1 MKRMLVVL
9 VAVSVLLTGCL
20 WEAERRVEGDL
31 VDEAGLADFYDVPAD
46 TPSGDPGEVVRSRP
60 LLGAPAGA
68 EAWRVIYHTTDLGGA
83 DVLASAVVVVPAG
96 PAPADGRPVVTW
108 GHPTTGAARD
118 CAPSLLFDPFLMMT
132 GMHEFLVAGYAMV
145 ATDYP
150 GMAVPGDSSYLV
162 GVTEGNS
169 MLDGVLAAQ
178 QLSAAVGDRV
188 LVWGHS
194 QGGQA
199 ALFAGQQAAAGYA
212 PSLEVVAVAAAAP
225 AADLTELM
233 TDDIST
239 MPGVTISAFAFPSYE
254 AAYSDRFSSDEIRAV
269 LTTDGA
275 AALDQL
281 TSLCL
286 LTQGSQLHA
295 IAKPLIGNFVNS
307 DPATTEPW
315 KTLLAENSAGASALG
330 VPVFIAQ
337 GLADDTVDPSATEDY
352 VKRLCDTGERV
363 EFYTYEGITHLL
375 AAEVSLPRLLPWFAA
390 ALDGRAE
397 TTTCG

>member
-1 MKRMLVVL
+1 MLVML

-20 WEAERRVEGDL
+20 WEAERRLEGDL
-31 VDEAGLADFYDVPAD
+31 VDDAGLTEFYDVPAD
-46 TPSGDPGEVVRSRP
+46 TPAGEPGDVVRSRP

-68 EAWRVIYHTTDLGGA
+68 EAWRVIYHTTDLDGA

-96 PAPADGRPVVTW
+96 PAPSGGHPVVTW
-108 GHPTTGAARD
+108 SHPTTGAARD

-132 GMHEFLVAGYAMV
+132 GMHEFLLAGYAMV
-145 ATDYP
+145 ATDYT
-150 GMAVPGDSSYLV
+150 GMALPGDSSYLV

-169 MLDGVLAAQ
+169 MLDAVLAAQ
-178 QLSAAVGDRV
+178 HLSTGVGDQV
-188 LVWGHS
+188 LVRGHS

-199 ALFAGQQAAAGYA
+199 ALFAGQQAHSGYA
-212 PSLEVVAVAAAAP
+212 PSLEVVAVAVAAP

-239 MPGVTISAFAFPSYE
+239 MPEVTISAYAFPSYE
-254 AAYSDRFSSDEIRAV
+254 AAYSDRFSSEEIRAV

-275 AALDQL
+275 TALDQL

-286 LTQGSQLHA
+286 LTEGDQLHA
-295 IAKPLIGNFVNS
+295 IARPLIGNFVQSN
-307 DPATTEPW
+307 PATTEPW
-315 KTLLAENSAGASALG
+315 TTLLTENSAGASPLG
-330 VPVFIAQ
+330 VPVFVAQ

-352 VKRLCDTGERV
+352 IKHLCDTGEQV

-375 AAEVSLPRLLPWFAA
+375 AAEVSIPRLLPWFTG

-397 TTTCG
+397 TTTCS

>member
-1 MKRMLVVL
+1 
-9 VAVSVLLTGCL
+9 
-20 WEAERRVEGDL
+20 
-31 VDEAGLADFYDVPAD
+31 
-46 TPSGDPGEVVRSRP
+46 
-60 LLGAPAGA
+60 
-68 EAWRVIYHTTDLGGA
+68 
-83 DVLASAVVVVPAG
+83 
-96 PAPADGRPVVTW
+96 
-108 GHPTTGAARD
+108 
-118 CAPSLLFDPFLMMT
+118 
-132 GMHEFLVAGYAMV
+132 
-145 ATDYP
+145 
-150 GMAVPGDSSYLV
+150 
-162 GVTEGNS
+162 
-169 MLDGVLAAQ
+169 MLDAVLAAQ
-178 QLSAAVGDRV
+178 HLSTGIGDQV

-199 ALFAGQQAAAGYA
+199 ALFAGQQAHSGYA
-212 PSLEVVAVAAAAP
+212 PSLKVVAVAVAAP

-239 MPGVTISAFAFPSYE
+239 MPGVTISAYAFPSYE

-286 LTQGSQLHA
+286 LTEGDQLHT
-295 IAKPLIGNFVNS
+295 IARPLIGNFVQSN
-307 DPATTEPW
+307 PATTEPW
-315 KTLLAENSAGASALG
+315 TTLLTENSAGASPLG

-352 VKRLCDTGERV
+352 VKHLCDTGEHV

-375 AAEVSLPRLLPWFAA
+375 AAEVSIPRLLPWFAG

-397 TTTCG
+397 TTTCS